1 MTDDFTASDDPSTV
15 GKVLEGVQDTAH
27 KIGDAVT
34 NARRPGMPLDLL
46 ADGVRQA
53 PLASLA
59 VAFMLGVAFA
69 RRR

>member
-1 MTDDFTASDDPSTV
+1 MTDDFTTSENPSTV
-15 GKVLEGVQDTAH
+15 EKLLEGAQNTAQ
-27 KIGDAVT
+27 KIGDTVT
-34 NARRPGMPLDLL
+34 EARRPGMPLDRL